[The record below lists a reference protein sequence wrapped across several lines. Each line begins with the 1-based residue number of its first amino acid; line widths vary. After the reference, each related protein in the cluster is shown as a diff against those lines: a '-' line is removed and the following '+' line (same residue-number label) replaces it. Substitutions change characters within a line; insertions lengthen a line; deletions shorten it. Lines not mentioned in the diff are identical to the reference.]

1 MKYYSKELADQ
12 PVYIFGQP
20 MRFDFIPVEDA
31 ALIAELESC
40 IRRSVGGISEITKS
54 QFDEEVKK
62 KEQEK
67 LLGNNSKQPPHRVE
81 LTAFQLGNPGA
92 AVASRFAARQQGPP
106 APQIQHPMPDP
117 IEVPTAASFQ
127 LPPVAKMKDLK
138 DMAERAKPK

>member
-1 MKYYSKELADQ
+1 MKYFAKDLPDS

-20 MRFDFIPVEDA
+20 MRFDFIPVDDP
-31 ALIAELESC
+31 ALIAELDNC
-40 IRRSVGGISEITKS
+40 IKRSVGGIFEITKA

-67 LLGNNSKQPPHRVE
+67 LLGNNSKQPHQRQE
-81 LTAFQLGNPGA
+81 LTAFQHGNPGA
-92 AVASRFAARQQGPP
+92 AVASRFAARQQPA